1 MSNNTTIT
9 GNMGHEANL
18 KFTPSGRAVLGFSLA
33 DTPRRKNGLGEW
45 EDAGET
51 LWVDVS
57 IWGEEAEDLAERMA
71 GYKGRVTVTGRL
83 GVRSYEA
90 KDGTERQVVTLN
102 ADSVA
107 MHARRKSSGA
117 SQQWGASARV
127 GAPKDRPVDDPWAVE
142 YSKEG
147 VQPAVVRPMTE
158 PPW

>member
-1 MSNNTTIT
+1 MGNHTTIT
-9 GNMGHEANL
+9 GQMGHEPNL
-18 KFTPSGRAVLGFSLA
+18 RFTPSGRAVLGFSVA
-33 DTPRRKNGLGEW
+33 DTPRRKNGNGEW

-90 KDGTERQVVTLN
+90 KDGTPRQVVTLN

-107 MHARRKSSGA
+107 MHARRKSSGT

-127 GAPKDRPVDDPWAVE
+127 GAPNRQPADDPWATNN
-142 YSKEG
+142 
-147 VQPAVVRPMTE
+147 QQAPF
-158 PPW
+158 

>member
-1 MSNNTTIT
+1 MSNHTTIT
-9 GNMGHEANL
+9 GQMGHEGNL
-18 KFTPSGRAVLGFSLA
+18 RFTPSGRAVLGFSVA
-33 DTPRRKNGLGEW
+33 DTPRRKNGNGEW

-90 KDGTERQVVTLN
+90 KDGTPRQVVTLA

-107 MHARRKSSGA
+107 MHPARRKQSPA
-117 SQQWGASARV
+117 SRGTYQQPA
-127 GAPKDRPVDDPWAVE
+127 DDPWAQNATAGTN
-142 YSKEG
+142 YSD
-147 VQPAVVRPMTE
+147 T
-158 PPW
+158 PPF

>member
-1 MSNNTTIT
+1 MSNSITIT
-9 GNMGHEANL
+9 GNMGREAEIR
-18 KFTPSGRAVLGFSLA
+18 FTPSGRAVLGFSLA

-90 KDGTERQVVTLN
+90 KDGTPRQVVTLN

-107 MHARRKSSGA
+107 MHARRKSSGT

-127 GAPKDRPVDDPWAVE
+127 GAPKDQPADDPWAVGNAGIGG
-142 YSKEG
+142 KF
-147 VQPAVVRPMTE
+147 QTDE
-158 PPW
+158 PPF